1 MISRRNFLA
10 QGLGLAGVAGLGS
23 VLCSCE
29 PQRKVGGVL
38 SGPNATMGHM
48 LRNPQAGHPTE
59 SYKKDVVIIGGG
71 IAGLSAARYLNQFG
85 VDFLM
90 MEMEQ
95 NVGGNSSSASNTV
108 SSYPLGAHY
117 LTLPASNDGELIR
130 FLEECNVI
138 TGKENGQL
146 VFNEYYLCFDPKERL
161 YINGHWQ
168 EGLLPMQGVPSGEI
182 SEIRRFHD
190 LIENYKGAKGA
201 DGKEAF
207 CIPLAFCSN
216 DPAFLQLDKI
226 SFGQF
231 LKEKGF
237 QSPHLLWYLNYCC
250 SDDYGATI
258 QNTSAWAGIHY
269 FASHKVKGANAP
281 SDSVLTW
288 PEGNGWLVK
297 QLEQSSN
304 DKTLTNVLVQSVTIK
319 ADVVLVDYFDA
330 TSGVT
335 KRVEAKKVI
344 VATPQFINQRIL
356 SPSLERDIDYKSFI
370 YAPWMV
376 ANLTVAGDLSERRG
390 ETLSW
395 DNVIYGSKSLGYVDA
410 THQRTE
416 AIVSKKVLTY
426 YLPLTGDDCGAERRL
441 AHSRTYQD
449 WNSLILQDLKKPHP
463 GIEQH
468 LEAIDVWIWGHGMIR
483 PSVNFIHNPNLLKAQ
498 ADLEN
503 MIFFAHSDLSGISI
517 FEEAF
522 FHGTQAA
529 KKVLL

>member
-1 MISRRNFLA
+1 MINRRNFLA
-10 QGLGLAGVAGLGS
+10 QGLGLAGAAGLGS
-23 VLCSCE
+23 MLASCE
-29 PQRKVGGVL
+29 PKRKIGGKL
-38 SGPNATMGHM
+38 SGPNATLGHM
-48 LRNPQAGHPTE
+48 MRDHVFVHPTE
-59 SYKKDVVIIGGG
+59 SQKKDVVIIGGG
-71 IAGLSAARYLNQFG
+71 IAGLSAARYLNQSG
-85 VDFLM
+85 VDFLLL
-90 MEMEQ
+90 EMEQ
-95 NVGGNSSSASNTV
+95 VVGGNSSSTRNAV

-117 LTLPASNDGELIR
+117 LTLPGSNDGELIR

-146 VFNEYYLCFDPKERL
+146 IFNEYYLCFDPKERL

-190 LIENYKGAKGA
+190 LMEHYKGVKGA
-201 DGKEAF
+201 DGKEGF

-216 DPAFLQLDKI
+216 DLAFLQLDKI

-231 LKEKGF
+231 LKENGF

-258 QNTSAWAGIHY
+258 RNTSAWAGIHY
-269 FASHKVKGANAP
+269 FASHKVKGVNAP

-297 QLEQSSN
+297 QLQQSSKE
-304 DKTLTNVLVQSVTIK
+304 KTLTHTLVRSVAIK
-319 ADVVLVDYFDA
+319 GDIVLVDYFDA
-330 TSGVT
+330 SSGAT

-356 SPSLERDIDYKSFI
+356 SPSLERDIDYNPFI

-376 ANLTVAGDLSERRG
+376 ANLTVSGDLSERRG

-395 DNVIYGSKSLGYVDA
+395 DNVIYGSGSLGYVDA
-410 THQRTE
+410 MHQRTE
-416 AIVSKKVLTY
+416 AIVNQRVLTY
-426 YLPLTGDDCGAERRL
+426 YLPLTGDDPGVERKL

-449 WNSLILQDLKKPHP
+449 WYDLILKDIKKPHP
-463 GIEQH
+463 SIEQH
-468 LEAIDVWIWGHGMIR
+468 LEEMDVWIWGHGMIR
-483 PSVNFIHNPNLLKAQ
+483 PSVNFIHSTNLLRAR
-498 ADLEN
+498 ADLGN
-503 MIFFAHSDLSGISI
+503 KIFFAHSDLSGISI